1 MSDYL
6 HNLPAT
12 PDYFHDILS
21 TTFNSSI
28 KNLHCFPLQGDAS
41 DRNYFRLKF
50 DAHGSSISSVVL
62 MQLTNAPIR
71 KDNPFVSIQTYLAQ
85 CNINVPELYFIDT
98 EKGFIFIEDLGD
110 MTLEQKLKSLTS
122 GEQEMYYKKALDTLI
137 TIQIECT
144 RRISENVPTYH
155 LAFDLDKLTSELAF
169 MTTHFIEGFLN
180 KTISKKNKRILRD
193 EFFKICS
200 TLSKQKRY
208 FCHRDFHSRNIM
220 INDDKL
226 TLLDF
231 QDSRMGPCQYD
242 LASLLRDSYF
252 KLKPSIFNRL
262 LNNYI
267 SKKEEME
274 QVAVNKEDFMK
285 VFDWMSIQRN
295 LKALGTFGYQSNI
308 KGNERYRDAIPR
320 TIEYIFNNLNK
331 YSELQRLKRCLEL
344 LDN

>member
-1 MSDYL
+1 
-6 HNLPAT
+6 
-12 PDYFHDILS
+12 
-21 TTFNSSI
+21 
-28 KNLHCFPLQGDAS
+28 
-41 DRNYFRLKF
+41 
-50 DAHGSSISSVVL
+50 
-62 MQLTNAPIR
+62 
-71 KDNPFVSIQTYLAQ
+71 
-85 CNINVPELYFIDT
+85 
-98 EKGFIFIEDLGD
+98 
-110 MTLEQKLKSLTS
+110 
-122 GEQEMYYKKALDTLI
+122 
-137 TIQIECT
+137 
-144 RRISENVPTYH
+144 
-155 LAFDLDKLTSELAF
+155 
-169 MTTHFIEGFLN
+169 
-180 KTISKKNKRILRD
+180 
-193 EFFKICS
+193 
-200 TLSKQKRY
+200 
-208 FCHRDFHSRNIM
+208 M